1 VRSEIRRLQ
10 EDNRRKAE
18 NTLRACMKSS
28 EQLTET
34 EVDTHSQTLDRGRG
48 ILWKSWGRTEGSEGD
63 MNSTERAA

>member
-1 VRSEIRRLQ
+1 
-10 EDNRRKAE
+10 
-18 NTLRACMKSS
+18 MKSS